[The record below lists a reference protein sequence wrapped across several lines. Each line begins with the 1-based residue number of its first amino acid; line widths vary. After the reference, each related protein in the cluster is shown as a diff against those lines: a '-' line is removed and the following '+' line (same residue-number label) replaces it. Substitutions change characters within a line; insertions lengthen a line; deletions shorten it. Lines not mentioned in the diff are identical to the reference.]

1 MTTTNTSKKFNLSA
15 IMKSA
20 WNFVRTLALTISQA
34 LKKAWAEA
42 KASLAEVTIVPGAMA
57 VIAEEPVEPAF
68 EIECGSKQKYPAT
81 YDQYQY
87 LLSFDNVEM
96 NCNVSS
102 FTSRIS
108 RIDASVAIDE
118 AKSGRKVIINR

>member
-1 MTTTNTSKKFNLSA
+1 MKATNTTNTTPKKFDLSA
-15 IMKSA
+15 IFKRA
-20 WNFVRTLALTISQA
+20 WVLVKTALQTLSSA
-34 LKKAWAEA
+34 LKQAWAEA
-42 KASLAEVTIVPGAMA
+42 KTGIGAMA